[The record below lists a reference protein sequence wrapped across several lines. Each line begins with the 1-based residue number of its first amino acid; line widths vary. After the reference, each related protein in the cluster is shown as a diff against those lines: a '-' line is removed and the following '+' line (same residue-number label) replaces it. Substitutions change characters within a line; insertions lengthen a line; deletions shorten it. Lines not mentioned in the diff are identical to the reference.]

1 LVRARLFSTPR
12 PFVHNGRAELLVVG
26 GDAISVHEPTTGR
39 ELWRWGTWNPTG
51 IGHWRH
57 VPSPT
62 AGGGVILACG
72 PKDAPVYAVK
82 ADPSTTWRRPGV

>member
-26 GDAISVHEPTTGR
+26 GDAISGHEPTTGR
-39 ELWRWGTWNPTG
+39 ELWRWGTWNPTR